1 MHTVHTR
8 LHGGILKR
16 LLIAIAIALV
26 LALVTGVLMIDSI
39 ARTGINAAGTYALG
53 VPTSV
58 TEVSIGLLSG
68 ESSIQGLAVDNPAGF
83 ADAKILTLDRV
94 QLGAGISTILG
105 ERIVVDRVAFTGL
118 TLDLEKHADGTL
130 NVTKLVDHLKEVT
143 GSSDTKEP
151 AAMGESKEVVIKEL
165 RLEKIRVNLRNMV
178 GGKSGVIEVN
188 LPDLVLRDLSSKG
201 GVDVLTSEISGV
213 VLGSVMEAVL
223 AANIEGLGADVIG
236 GLRGAVDGVGSVIPA
251 SLKDAVSKGI
261 QDAGSALEGVGK
273 LLGTQLKKLLSGDAG
288 KSLQEGV
295 GKALDGILGG
305 NK

>member
-26 LALVTGVLMIDSI
+26 LALVAGVLMIDSI

-58 TEVSIGLLSG
+58 KEVSIGLLSG

-151 AAMGESKEVVIKEL
+151 AAVGESKEVVIKEL

-188 LPDLVLRDLSSKG
+188 LPDLILRDLSSKG

-273 LLGTQLKKLLSGDAG
+273 LLGAPTKKLLDDAG
-288 KSLQEGV
+288 KSLQDGV
-295 GKALDGILGG
+295 GSALDGIFGG
-305 NK
+305 KK